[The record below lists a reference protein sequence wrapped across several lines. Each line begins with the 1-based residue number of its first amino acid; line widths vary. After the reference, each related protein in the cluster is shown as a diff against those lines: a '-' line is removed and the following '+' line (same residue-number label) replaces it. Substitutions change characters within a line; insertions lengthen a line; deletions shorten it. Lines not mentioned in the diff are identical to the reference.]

1 MGGGLG
7 NDMITVTDA
16 AKNQIIKVLSEEA
29 QSTLRIFVQ
38 GGGCA
43 GLNYGFTYCDD
54 FEEGED
60 FLVDINDD
68 YKMAIDGASYQY
80 VDGATIDYE
89 TTMMGSNF
97 TFKNPNATATCG
109 CGSSFAI

>member
-1 MGGGLG
+1 
-7 NDMITVTDA
+7 
-16 AKNQIIKVLSEEA
+16 
-29 QSTLRIFVQ
+29 
-38 GGGCA
+38 
-43 GLNYGFTYCDD
+43 
-54 FEEGED
+54 
-60 FLVDINDD
+60 
-68 YKMAIDGASYQY
+68 MAIDGASYQY